1 MTKPIKRRNATASK
15 KLILDCAIELFSTK
29 GYSSTSM
36 EEVANMCDLNKAM
49 IFYYYNTKQGLYE
62 AVIIQILDEI
72 YATIIKE
79 NANLDKPMEE
89 LESFIKT
96 YASFSCSRPYLPS
109 LLLREL
115 SDSGAQM
122 PEALFFHMRKLY
134 ILFVSILNRG
144 VKQGCFEDVI
154 PMIVYFMV
162 IGTLNLMV
170 TTKPLRVK
178 AHEIDGIDT
187 CSTCDIN
194 EISEYLI
201 KKIKKMLKER

>member
-1 MTKPIKRRNATASK
+1 MTKPVKKRNAKKSK
-15 KLILDCAIELFSTK
+15 KLILDCAIKLFSTN

-36 EEVANMCDLNKAM
+36 EELAKMCDLNKAM
-49 IFYYYNTKQGLYE
+49 IFYYYKTKQGLYE

-79 NANLDKPMEE
+79 NTDISKPMEE
-89 LESFIKT
+89 LESFVKT
-96 YASFSCSRPYLPS
+96 YALFACSHSYLPS

-122 PEALFFHMRKLY
+122 PETLFSHMRKLY
-134 ILFVSILNRG
+134 ILFASILDRG
-144 VKQGCFEDVI
+144 VKKGCFEDVI

-162 IGTLNLMV
+162 VGTLNLMV
-170 TTKPLRVK
+170 TTKPLRIK

-187 CSTCDIN
+187 CSTCDMD

-201 KKIKKMLKER
+201 KKIKKMLKEK

>member
-15 KLILDCAIELFSTK
+15 NLILKCAIELFSAK
-29 GYSSTSM
+29 GYNSTSM
-36 EEVANMCDLNKAM
+36 DEVAQMADLNKAM
-49 IFYYYNTKQGLYE
+49 IFYYYDTKQGLYE
-62 AVIIQILDEI
+62 AVIIQVLDEI

-79 NANLDKPMEE
+79 NANLDKPMDE

-96 YASFSCSRPYLPS
+96 YASFACSHSYLPA

-122 PEALFFHMRKLY
+122 PEELFSHMRKLF
-134 ILFVSILNRG
+134 ILFSSILSRG
-144 VKQGCFEDVI
+144 VKERCFYDVI

-170 TTKPLRVK
+170 TTKPLRTK
-178 AHEIDGIDT
+178 AHKLDGIDT
-187 CSTCDIN
+187 CSTCNIE
-194 EISEYLI
+194 EISGYLI
-201 KKIKKMLKER
+201 KKIKKMLKDK